1 MANWALNNIGQLLV
15 RDSTI
20 ERLILKVSKI
30 KLKIQYIRD
39 SNMIHKMAKMRLIN
53 PIPWQLMRKTKNKP
67 KM

>member
-20 ERLILKVSKI
+20 ERLNLKVSKI